1 MPSNSPIATN
11 MDMAH
16 AATTPASSPGLPAH
30 KTHQSP
36 SPAPLQPEAA
46 SRSSSIDDERDRAPM
61 SQAVPSL
68 SDQPARQQL
77 SASPSFTRHSP
88 VSGAAAQ
95 PPYSDRPHPDERSYN
110 PQPPTQEYGAQWQA
124 PQERHAGFTDH
135 RERHPPESS
144 QYQHEPP
151 YYNGP
156 SAPWSRADSPSAA
169 QAGPRHLSFTRHGSQ
184 HQQQGPRSPPPY
196 PQRPRPTP
204 SEIPTHKPYPGM
216 PPSPVGPTGAPAR
229 SPEEYQNKRHHIESD
244 SEGYS
249 DPDRVNREREAYYG
263 GSYYHY
269 NGKAQEYSDDYRNQ
283 HHQHHHHP
291 ASSSV
296 TSSMHGAPTHPEGL
310 PALAPRPH
318 RYSMEED
325 QGQDSPS
332 QKHHHSHNHHQH
344 YSHHQQPH
352 QYQQHQAQQYTVS
365 SATQIKKENEPTA
378 SAPFRIHS
386 ARGTPKGPLPIEVQ
400 ISLLTSVLK
409 HDPFNCPIRKTTQAW
424 ECISREQHIRAR
436 TCSRRFDNII
446 QASIA
451 GRDRPVGTED
461 QQATKKRLLE
471 QLFEMMNQPQALKR
485 MQKKRRYRSEDTDR
499 RLLLETIR
507 LNPFAQKVG
516 QVAKAWEDVRDA
528 LKMKVHARQ
537 CIRRV
542 NRMVKPYQLRERM
555 YKGHIPDEMK
565 EANDDLVKQVIQLMR
580 MAGQGGSLDDED
592 SASGISDSDDQE
604 DPYMEPRC
612 QENNTHE
619 DDELEEDED
628 EDMMSRSESEQRNH
642 ARRRDGD
649 ASVTGNALT
658 PRSPGAPVIP
668 SPSTLSTTPSHS
680 ASISGPSS
688 TPTTPGKRGR
698 PRNVGHPSSEV
709 TRHSSHGSVD
719 RTKSHPQPVYNNLDG
734 PHESSMARQRIWEGE
749 GPEQNPT
756 RLLGSGDPDDRAA
769 ATDSGYAAQGQG
781 QGPTLQSTPLSSP
794 LSVHSPTRSQL
805 APSAQGP
812 GHARHYSRGGEPLES
827 GDYKRPIKHA
837 RTNSRGVMHE
847 GAPATRAD
855 AGLRMGGLT
864 TMRNPAHDVN
874 GRPAQSTHAN
884 EMALDPSSTTAPTAQ
899 QFRDV
904 LITGGARYLLHTG
917 DHHGSFHK
925 NMGVPSPYPRSEGQ
939 SHYPPRDRELR

>member
-1 MPSNSPIATN
+1 MVRSGKHRRK
-11 MDMAH
+11 DMLALRN
-16 AATTPASSPGLPAH
+16 T
-30 KTHQSP
+30 
-36 SPAPLQPEAA
+36 END
-46 SRSSSIDDERDRAPM
+46 I
-61 SQAVPSL
+61 
-68 SDQPARQQL
+68 
-77 SASPSFTRHSP
+77 
-88 VSGAAAQ
+88 
-95 PPYSDRPHPDERSYN
+95 
-110 PQPPTQEYGAQWQA
+110 
-124 PQERHAGFTDH
+124 
-135 RERHPPESS
+135 
-144 QYQHEPP
+144 
-151 YYNGP
+151 
-156 SAPWSRADSPSAA
+156 
-169 QAGPRHLSFTRHGSQ
+169 HLR
-184 HQQQGPRSPPPY
+184 
-196 PQRPRPTP
+196 
-204 SEIPTHKPYPGM
+204 
-216 PPSPVGPTGAPAR
+216 GAPAR

-291 ASSSV
+291 ASSSI

-352 QYQQHQAQQYTVS
+352 QYQQHQAQQYSAS

-668 SPSTLSTTPSHS
+668 SPSTLSTTPSQS

-698 PRNVGHPSSEV
+698 PRNVVHPSSQV

-719 RTKSHPQPVYNNLDG
+719 RTKSHSQSVYNNLDG
-734 PHESSMARQRIWEGE
+734 PHESSMTRQRIWEGE
-749 GPEQNPT
+749 GPEQKPT

-812 GHARHYSRGGEPLES
+812 GHVRHYSRGGEPLEA

-864 TMRNPAHDVN
+864 TMRSPAHDVN

-884 EMALDPSSTTAPTAQ
+884 EMALDPSSMTAPTAQ

-904 LITGGARYLLHTG
+904 LSELDIMRDYLAQMDEHRRAEKEKQGSLIYMIEKLQHQMQQQQQQLSQMQHQLRGGYPAQSQAPQQQQQQQQQPPQPHAPPPPSHSPHHSLHQQPHPQGAQLPPPATSVTGGARYLLHTG

-939 SHYPPRDRELR
+939 GHYPPRDRELR